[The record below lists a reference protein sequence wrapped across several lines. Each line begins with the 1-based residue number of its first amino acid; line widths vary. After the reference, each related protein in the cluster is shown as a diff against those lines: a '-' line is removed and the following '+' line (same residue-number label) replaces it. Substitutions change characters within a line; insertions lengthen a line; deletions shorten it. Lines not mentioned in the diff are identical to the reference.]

1 MALVA
6 ALSAGHLGV
15 FTWPPSL
22 RRLYIARDQDGGGD
36 ARSNALRPR
45 TSEAGIEPV
54 GLTPTRNGFNDDLR
68 DFGADHLRRLLA
80 IQLAPD
86 DKTTSSPASLDNCSL
101 RSYIRDHIS
110 NMVCCMRL

>member
-1 MALVA
+1 MC
-6 ALSAGHLGV
+6 G

-22 RRLYIARDQDGGGD
+22 RRVYIAP
-36 ARSNALRPR
+36 RSGRRRRRAFERLRPR
-45 TSEAGIEPV
+45 LSEAGIELV
-54 GLTPTRNGFNDDLR
+54 GLTPTRNDFNDDLR

-86 DKTTSSPASLDNCSL
+86 DKTHFLAGLDNLSL
-101 RSYIRDHIS
+101 RSYIRDHIH